1 MSFQGSHYTATY
13 SVGGVTK
20 SIEVYGRDEADARA
34 KVLMIYPTA
43 TSIVILTPA

>member
-34 KVLMIYPTA
+34 KVLMIHPTA
-43 TSIVILTPA
+43 TSIVISTPA

>member
-13 SVGGVTK
+13 SVGGVSK
-20 SIEVYGRDEADARA
+20 SIEVYGKDEADAKA

-43 TSIVILTPA
+43 TSIVIATPA

>member
-20 SIEVYGRDEADARA
+20 SIEVYGRDESDARA

-43 TSIVILTPA
+43 TSIVISTPA

>member
-43 TSIVILTPA
+43 TSIVISTPA